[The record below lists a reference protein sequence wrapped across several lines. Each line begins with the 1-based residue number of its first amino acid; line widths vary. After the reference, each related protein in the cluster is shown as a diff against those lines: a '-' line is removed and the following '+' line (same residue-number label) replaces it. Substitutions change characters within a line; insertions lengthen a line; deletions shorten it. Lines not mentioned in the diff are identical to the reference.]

1 MDCSRSLPAASPS
14 SSRTNGAYWACS
26 SAIVQSV
33 VLASGNPGKKA
44 EIEQLLAPF
53 GTRVVTQAELGITEA
68 EEPYETFLEN
78 AMAKARHASFATRLP
93 ALADDSGLC
102 VDALGGAPGV
112 HSAYYAGRAGSRA
125 ERDARNNTKLLTE
138 LEASEDR
145 RAHYVCVLVLMRGP
159 ADTQPLVAQAEWHG
173 EVARAPRGGGGFGYD
188 PYFYL
193 KELGKTAA
201 ELPPE
206 EKNRISHRGQALQKL
221 LAMLS
226 SA

>member
-1 MDCSRSLPAASPS
+1 MKS
-14 SSRTNGAYWACS
+14 
-26 SAIVQSV
+26 I

-68 EEPYETFLEN
+68 EEPHDSFREN
-78 AMAKARHASFATRLP
+78 AVAKARHVSFATRLP

-102 VDALGGAPGV
+102 VDALDGAPGV
-112 HSAYYAGRAGSRA
+112 HSAYFAGTEGSRV
-125 ERDARNNTKLLTE
+125 ERDARNNAKLLAD
-138 LEASEDR
+138 LGSRDDR
-145 RAHYVCVLVLMRGP
+145 RARYVCVMVLMRGP
-159 ADTQPLVAQAEWHG
+159 GDAQPLLAEAEWHG
-173 EVARAPRGGGGFGYD
+173 EIARAPRGSGGFGYD

-201 ELPPE
+201 ELAPE

-221 LAMLS
+221 LALLKNE
-226 SA
+226 

>member
-1 MDCSRSLPAASPS
+1 LPSWWRSS
-14 SSRTNGAYWACS
+14 GARWGFDAVKS
-26 SAIVQSV
+26 I

-53 GTRVVTQAELGITEA
+53 GTRVVTQSELGITEA
-68 EEPYETFLEN
+68 EEPYDSFRDN
-78 AMAKARHASFATRLP
+78 ALAKARHVCFATRLP

-112 HSAYYAGRAGSRA
+112 QSARYAGEPKS
-125 ERDARNNTKLLTE
+125 DARNNEKLLSE
-138 LEASEDR
+138 LHGKDNR

-159 ADTQPLVAQAEWHG
+159 GDTQPLVAEAQWHG
-173 EVARAPRGGGGFGYD
+173 EIAREAHGSNGFGYD

-193 KELGKTAA
+193 PELGKTAA

-206 EKNRISHRGQALQKL
+206 QKNRLSHRGQALQKL
-221 LAMLS
+221 LALLRS
-226 SA
+226 P